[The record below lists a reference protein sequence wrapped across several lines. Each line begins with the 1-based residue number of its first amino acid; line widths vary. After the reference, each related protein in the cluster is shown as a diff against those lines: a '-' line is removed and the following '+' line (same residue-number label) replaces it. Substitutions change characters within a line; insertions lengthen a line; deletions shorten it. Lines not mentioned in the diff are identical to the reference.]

1 VEYDARFDLYD
12 LLKVSPDAGQDEL
25 RASIE
30 RAEEG
35 QWLSDA
41 VLDEAI
47 RLLEP
52 SARARYDVAR
62 AAHRLRKS
70 AIDSFQLI
78 RAAQRAGSSRRLT

>member
-12 LLKVSPDAGQDEL
+12 LLKVSPDAGHDEL

-62 AAHRLRKS
+62 AAYRLRKS
-70 AIDSFQLI
+70 ANDSFQLI
-78 RAAQRAGSSRRLT
+78 RDAQRAGSSRRLT